1 VRREHAEQF
10 SREMEEYR
18 RALLHYAGAS
28 EWDEF
33 KARAGR
39 LFDYVESIEFSEI
52 ERRFFHVFSA
62 ILAFLILVVMVLF
75 NYDFASNAELLRLK
89 NAFIL
94 VALGASSFELYFYL
108 NYRLYM
114 GARTANS
121 RRRREVFIR
130 EMIQDFR
137 TSTVRA

>member
-1 VRREHAEQF
+1 MRREYAEQF
-10 SREMEEYR
+10 SREVEAYR
-18 RALLHYAGAS
+18 RALLHCAGACQ
-28 EWDEF
+28 WDEF

-39 LFDYVESIEFSEI
+39 LFDYVERIEFSEI
-52 ERRFFHVFSA
+52 ERRFFHVFTA
-62 ILAFLILVVMVLF
+62 ILAFLVLVVMVLF

-121 RRRREVFIR
+121 RKRREVFIR

-137 TSTVRA
+137 SPAVQA

>member
-1 VRREHAEQF
+1 
-10 SREMEEYR
+10 MEEYR

>member
-1 VRREHAEQF
+1 
-10 SREMEEYR
+10 
-18 RALLHYAGAS
+18 
-28 EWDEF
+28 
-33 KARAGR
+33 
-39 LFDYVESIEFSEI
+39 
-52 ERRFFHVFSA
+52 
-62 ILAFLILVVMVLF
+62 VVAVLF

-121 RRRREVFIR
+121 RKRREVFIR
-130 EMIQDFR
+130 EMIQDFGLCCAGV
-137 TSTVRA
+137 TAEKNIFGDLFTNSPKAVRAAVTERPFF